1 MNKYI
6 IRWFFVCYQFAAIL
20 FAQNKTES
28 VVWHLDSLD
37 KIGGNSIAVFGN
49 PELIKRSDFSTIKF
63 NGNNDGIIVN
73 SNPLDG
79 ASAFTIE
86 IIFKP
91 DTSSN
96 PGNKEQRFLHIQNP
110 DYEPRR
116 MLIELRLANDG
127 KWFLDTHINA
137 DTMAHTLY
145 AEKFT
150 HQLNKWYHAAL
161 VYENGTMIH
170 YVNGIEEMRGS
181 VKYLPINSG
190 NVSIGM
196 RMNKRSYFKGEIKL
210 IRMTDRALTPD
221 KFITN
226 EF

>member
-1 MNKYI
+1 MNNYI
-6 IRWFFVCYQFAAIL
+6 LGCFFFFYQFAAIV

-28 VVWHLDSLD
+28 VVWRLDSLD
-37 KIGGNSIAVFGN
+37 KICGNSIAVFGN
-49 PELIKRSDFSTIKF
+49 PEIIFDGESTAVKF
-63 NGNNDGIIVN
+63 DGIDDGIIVHAD
-73 SNPLDG
+73 PLAG
-79 ASAFTIE
+79 ATTFTVE

-96 PGNKEQRFLHIQNP
+96 PANKEQRFLHIQNP

-161 VYENGTMIH
+161 VYENGMMIH
-170 YVNGIEEMRGS
+170 YVNGIEEMRGK
-181 VKYLPINSG
+181 VKYLPVTGG

-210 IRMTDRALTPD
+210 IRVTKGALTPEQFF
-221 KFITN
+221 K
-226 EF
+226 